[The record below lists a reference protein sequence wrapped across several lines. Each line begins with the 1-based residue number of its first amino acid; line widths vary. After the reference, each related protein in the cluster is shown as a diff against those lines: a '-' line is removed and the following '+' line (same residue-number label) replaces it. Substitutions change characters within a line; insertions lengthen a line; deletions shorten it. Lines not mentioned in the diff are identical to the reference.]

1 LVEKVARVFL
11 NQSQSIEKQK
21 QRKRKLLSTLQFKTA
36 LIAKGKAM
44 SFVTVISP
52 HFTFA
57 NCHCL
62 LAAGTPQDKLR
73 LFIIYFISG
82 PTMSPVRSEQLS

>member
-44 SFVTVISP
+44 SFVTLISV
-52 HFTFA
+52 FA

-62 LAAGTPQDKLR
+62 LSAGTPQDKLR

-82 PTMSPVRSEQLS
+82 PTMSPVRSEKLS